1 MECVYNIEL
10 DNNKLS
16 HYDFL
21 LQKFKNWKQF
31 KREIKLSS
39 ILEGK
44 RIQYDLDDVTGL
56 NGYAGRIHKSKDIC
70 FMIKSL
76 SFIINGD
83 SIDILKIKITPSNNY
98 LGEVVKSL
106 IENSFDLKIKQF
118 VNNDEVIFF
127 YIDIPDKKEIIN
139 SNLS

>member
-1 MECVYNIEL
+1 MEYQYNIEL
-10 DNNKLS
+10 DNSKLS

-21 LQKFKNWKQF
+21 LKRFKNWTQF

-44 RIQYDLDDVTGL
+44 RIQYDLEDV
-56 NGYAGRIHKSKDIC
+56 NGWDGYVGRIHAPKDVC
-70 FMIKSL
+70 FLIKSL

-83 SIDILKIKITPSNNY
+83 SIDILKIKIEPTDNY
-98 LGEVVKSL
+98 LGGVVKTL
-106 IENSFDLKIKQF
+106 MNDGLDLKIKQF

-127 YIDIPDKKEIIN
+127 YIDIPDKDRII
-139 SNLS
+139 SEK